1 VADLIFGLATV
12 VLGIFILWGAALL
25 PRGVL
30 SYALDPAL
38 FPRIVAFGLI
48 VLGGLLFFQGLK
60 NRKHEEKSPVNLPS
74 AIRLLF
80 LIAATVVYLLLW
92 ERGSFLLNTFIYLF
106 FIQYIMK
113 LKPLFSLLSSG
124 VLSLGVYFLF
134 NQLFRVRLF

>member
-1 VADLIFGLATV
+1 VADLIFGIATV
-12 VLGIFILWGAALL
+12 ALGIFIFWGAALL

-38 FPRIVAFGLI
+38 FPRIVAFGLVI
-48 VLGGLLFFQGLK
+48 LGGLLFFQGLK
-60 NRKHEEKSPVNLPS
+60 KRKHEEKSSVNLPS
-74 AIRLLF
+74 AFRLLL

-92 ERGSFLLNTFIYLF
+92 GRGSFLVNTLVYLF

-124 VLSLGVYFLF
+124 LISVGVYFLF
-134 NQLFRVRLF
+134 TQAFRVRFF